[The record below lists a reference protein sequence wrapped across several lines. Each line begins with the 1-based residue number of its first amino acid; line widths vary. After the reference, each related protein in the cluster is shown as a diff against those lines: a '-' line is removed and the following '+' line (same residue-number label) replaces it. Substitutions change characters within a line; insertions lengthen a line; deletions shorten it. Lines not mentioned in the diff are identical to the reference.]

1 MPHAQA
7 GLASYFLQPGYT
19 AQLAQL
25 QQAAML
31 PWGAQTPFEMLSSV
45 LSFQAYASQQQ
56 AAAQGLGI
64 SAQQAAAA
72 ALAAAAAAAPAV
84 GDAAA
89 ALSCP
94 AGVP

>member
-1 MPHAQA
+1 
-7 GLASYFLQPGYT
+7 
-19 AQLAQL
+19 
-25 QQAAML
+25 ML

-64 SAQQAAAA
+64 SAQHGLGISPQQAAAA
-72 ALAAAAAAAPAV
+72 ALAAAAAAAP
-84 GDAAA
+84 GTGKAAA

-94 AGVP
+94 AGAPCCFAACL